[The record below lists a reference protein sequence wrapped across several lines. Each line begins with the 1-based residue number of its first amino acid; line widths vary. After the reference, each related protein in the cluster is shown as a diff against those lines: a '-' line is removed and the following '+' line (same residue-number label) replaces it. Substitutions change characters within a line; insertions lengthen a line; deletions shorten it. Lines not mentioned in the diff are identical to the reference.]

1 MDGSMKKAI
10 ISGKQHAELVE
21 MPIPHPKAD
30 WALVK
35 MTVVPMCTEYKAW
48 LHGPGASGRI
58 PALGHEGLGEVVEVA
73 QPCGVEVGDR
83 VVLMGAGPCG
93 RCAYCRA
100 GDFLRCQNQVSYTGF
115 TGEKEPTGAYAQY
128 RLGAAWLLPTVPD
141 DLSNDHAA
149 MAWCG
154 LGPTFGA
161 MQSAH
166 VDALDTVLITG
177 AGPVGEGAIINAK
190 FRGARVIVTELV
202 PWRMERA
209 RLLGADAV
217 LDAHDPDT
225 LARIR
230 GLTEGKLGVTCA
242 IDCAGVTDSQRLCID
257 ATRPKGSVC
266 FVAESSDPLAITV
279 SPDML
284 RKGLTLIG
292 QWHFSLNDFDEIMRV
307 IRGSGELLDLL
318 ISDRFPMSQVQE
330 ALALSASHQC
340 GKIILD
346 PWA

>member
-1 MDGSMKKAI
+1 
-10 ISGKQHAELVE
+10 
-21 MPIPHPKAD
+21 
-30 WALVK
+30 
-35 MTVVPMCTEYKAW
+35 
-48 LHGPGASGRI
+48 
-58 PALGHEGLGEVVEVA
+58 
-73 QPCGVEVGDR
+73 
-83 VVLMGAGPCG
+83 
-93 RCAYCRA
+93 
-100 GDFLRCQNQVSYTGF
+100 
-115 TGEKEPTGAYAQY
+115 
-128 RLGAAWLLPTVPD
+128 
-141 DLSNDHAA
+141 

-209 RLLGADAV
+209 QLLGADAV
-217 LDAHDPDT
+217 FDAHDPDT
-225 LARIR
+225 LAQIR
-230 GLTEGKLGVTCA
+230 ALTEGRLGVTCA

-257 ATRPKGSVC
+257 AARPKGCVC

-292 QWHFSLNDFDEIMRV
+292 QWHFSLNDFDGMMRV